1 MKAFSAA
8 LESLGKDPFSIGNI
22 PPTPGLVDEYFNDST
37 GVGDE
42 GESDTRGPWNEGG
55 KWRIV
60 ESPELEQGVEGHS
73 GKTTGRNAKPQS
85 QEIEKTRVRS
95 RHNSTTLNQ
104 KRSNYAGQS
113 S

>member
-8 LESLGKDPFSIGNI
+8 LESLAKDPFSIGNI

-42 GESDTRGPWNEGG
+42 GESDARGPWNEGG

-60 ESPELEQGVEGHS
+60 ESPELQQGVGGQS
-73 GKTTGRNAKPQS
+73 GKASARNAKPVGEES
-85 QEIEKTRVRS
+85 GKIRVKKS
-95 RHNSTTLNQ
+95 
-104 KRSNYAGQS
+104 A
-113 S
+113 